1 MKSEV
6 SSMKAK
12 WKQLVVFHGLCTFAM
27 AMFNRLETKK
37 AETKNLLEQKGRF
50 YKFRNTNI
58 YYSVR
63 GNGSPV
69 LLIHD
74 LLPQSSGYEWSYVRR
89 KLEKDHTVYVV
100 DLPGCGRSEKPWIT
114 YTSYYYV
121 EFLNSFIENVIRE
134 KTCVVASG
142 QSAFFSILCDRM
154 NPGLMEKLIL
164 VNPERLSVSEKMPD
178 TLKKVIKF
186 MIQLPIFG
194 RFIYNIEMGENN
206 LSNLFRQIYFEKKG
220 SVDQRM
226 VAAYYEAAHKGM
238 GGGRHLL
245 ASLRGGYLGANVR
258 NALSDCS
265 NLCMITSRERKN
277 SYRIQKEYEKAAKNI
292 ETTQISGSRILPQ
305 LETPNRLAE
314 VIKIFL

>member
-1 MKSEV
+1 MRS
-6 SSMKAK
+6 K
-12 WKQLVVFHGLCTFAM
+12 WKQFLVLQGLCTFAM

-50 YKFRNTNI
+50 FKFRHTNVF
-58 YYSVR
+58 YSVR

-69 LLIHD
+69 VLIHD
-74 LLPQSSGYEWSYVRR
+74 LLPQSSGYEWSSVRR
-89 KLEKDHTVYVV
+89 KLEKNHTVYVV

-121 EFLNSFIENVIRE
+121 EFLTSFLENVIRE
-134 KTCVVASG
+134 KACVIASG
-142 QSAFFSILCDRM
+142 QSAFFAILADRM
-154 NPGLMEKLIL
+154 KPELMEKLIL
-164 VNPERLSVSEKMPD
+164 VNPERLSVSDQSP
-178 TLKKVIKF
+178 TTTKKVIKF
-186 MIQLPIFG
+186 LIQLPIFG
-194 RFIYNIEMGENN
+194 RFIYNIEMGESN
-206 LSNLFRQIYFEKKG
+206 LSNLFRQIYFEKKS

-226 VAAYYEAAHKGM
+226 IAAYYEASHKGL

-277 SYRIQKEYEKAAKNI
+277 SYHIQKEYEKAAKHI
-292 ETTQISGSRILPQ
+292 ETTQISGSRTLPQ
-305 LETPNRLAE
+305 LETPDRLAE